1 MIFDLDGTL
10 VDSEGL
16 CSRAFLDLVPELDL
30 SLEDMVARCRGQ
42 KLAHIL
48 GDIEEH
54 ISRSLPAGFE
64 QEYRARVASL
74 FETELRPVPG
84 VMEMLAGIPY
94 PICVASSGPRE
105 KICQALTVSSLFH
118 FFGENVFSS
127 YEVGSWKPEPGLLL
141 HAAEAMG
148 FSPGQCAVVEDSAP
162 GIQAAVA
169 AGMRPFYFL
178 PDKEARYDSGA
189 VVFGSMAEL
198 PGLLNL

>member
-16 CSRAFLDLVPELDL
+16 CNRAFLDLVPELDL
-30 SLEDMVARCRGQ
+30 SLEDMVARYRGL
-42 KLAHIL
+42 KLARIL
-48 GDIEEH
+48 VDIEEH
-54 ISRSLPAGFE
+54 IGRSLPAGFE

-94 PICVASSGPRE
+94 PMCVASSGPRE

-178 PDKEARYDSGA
+178 PSGGEPFDSKA
-189 VVFGSMAEL
+189 VAFGSMAEL
-198 PGLLNL
+198 PRLLNL

>member
-74 FETELRPVPG
+74 WRRTGSALPPTESSEECTTLCSAF
-84 VMEMLAGIPY
+84 MLTQW
-94 PICVASSGPRE
+94 R
-105 KICQALTVSSLFH
+105 
-118 FFGENVFSS
+118 
-127 YEVGSWKPEPGLLL
+127 
-141 HAAEAMG
+141 
-148 FSPGQCAVVEDSAP
+148 
-162 GIQAAVA
+162 
-169 AGMRPFYFL
+169 
-178 PDKEARYDSGA
+178 
-189 VVFGSMAEL
+189 
-198 PGLLNL
+198 